1 MKNILICDDD
11 KEIVKAIQIYL
22 KDNDYKFFTCYRG
35 NKAVEIVNSEK
46 IDLIIIDIMMPGE
59 DGIKTVI
66 KIREK
71 HTIPIIFLSAK
82 SEDEDKIL
90 GLNIGADDY
99 ITKPF
104 NPLELKARVNA
115 LLKRSDINNS
125 TQNSDFLKCGG
136 LVLDKTNRII
146 TIDGND
152 INATPIE
159 FSLLEFFLKN
169 QGKVLTSDE
178 IYKTVWKQENAYN
191 IENTIAVH
199 IKHLRD
205 KIEVDTKNPKY
216 IKVIWG
222 VGYKLE
228 KQ

>member
-1 MKNILICDDD
+1 MESESKNTKKKSKKEESKNESKSKD
-11 KEIVKAIQIYL
+11 KKEE
-22 KDNDYKFFTCYRG
+22 T
-35 NKAVEIVNSEK
+35 E
-46 IDLIIIDIMMPGE
+46 E
-59 DGIKTVI
+59 D
-66 KIREK
+66 
-71 HTIPIIFLSAK
+71 
-82 SEDEDKIL
+82 DEDKIL

-115 LLKRSDINNS
+115 LLKRSEINNS

-228 KQ
+228 KQK

>member
-35 NKAVEIVNSEK
+35 NKALEIVNSEN
-46 IDLIIIDIMMPGE
+46 IDLIIMDIMMPGE

-71 HTIPIIFLSAK
+71 YTIPIIFLSAK

-115 LLKRSDINNS
+115 LLKRSEINNS
-125 TQNSDFLKCGG
+125 SQGSDLLKCG
-136 LVLDKTNRII
+136 
-146 TIDGND
+146 
-152 INATPIE
+152 A
-159 FSLLEFFLKN
+159 
-169 QGKVLTSDE
+169 SDE

>member
-22 KDNDYKFFTCYRG
+22 NDNDYKFFTCFRG
-35 NKAVEIVNSEK
+35 SKAIEIANSEN
-46 IDLIIIDIMMPGE
+46 IDLIIMDIMMPGE

-115 LLKRSDINNS
+115 LLKRSEINNS

-159 FSLLEFFLKN
+159 FSLIEFFLKN

>member
-35 NKAVEIVNSEK
+35 NKALEIVNSEN
-46 IDLIIIDIMMPGE
+46 IDLIIMDIMMPGE

-71 HTIPIIFLSAK
+71 YTIPIIFLSAK

-115 LLKRSDINNS
+115 LLKRSEINNS
-125 TQNSDFLKCGG
+125 SQGSDLLKCGG

-146 TIDGND
+146 SIDGND

>member
-22 KDNDYKFFTCYRG
+22 KDNDYKFFPCYRG
-35 NKAVEIVNSEK
+35 NKAIEIVDSEN

-71 HTIPIIFLSAK
+71 HNIPIIFLSAK

-104 NPLELKARVNA
+104 NPLELKARVTA
-115 LLKRSDINNS
+115 LLKRSDASYYQVNN
-125 TQNSDFLKCGG
+125 DVLKCGD
-136 LVLDKTNRII
+136 LVLDRTNRNI
-146 TIDGND
+146 TIDGKD

-205 KIEVDTKNPKY
+205 KIETDTKNPKY

-228 KQ
+228 KF